1 MVSSAVLLS
10 VASAVL
16 LPVAWVMGVILIC
29 RRRMTLSL
37 RNIAIG
43 AAVFLLFA
51 LVLEGW
57 LNGYLL
63 TRNKNTADWF
73 ATHRA
78 AFVLYAICAAALF
91 EEVGRFLGM
100 ALLVRPT
107 GNPGT
112 AVAYGIGHGGME
124 ALIVGTF
131 AQAQV
136 LAMALMLNAGTLEAK
151 LGNAMPPATLAKIRE
166 SLQQLT
172 ISGSVLASA
181 ERLVALLIQ
190 IALSLLVWRAVTT
203 RRWRLFAAAIALH
216 AAADLPA
223 AMAQKGY
230 IPGTAVEAFYALLGV
245 GLIVA
250 FATRLPTT
258 RALQD
263 KPRGA
268 LV

>member
-1 MVSSAVLLS
+1 MVSTAVLLS
-10 VASAVL
+10 VAGAAL
-16 LPVAWVMGVILIC
+16 LPAVWAVGVFLIC
-29 RRRMTLSL
+29 RQRMSLSL

-57 LNGYLL
+57 LNSYLL

-73 ATHRA
+73 AAHQA
-78 AFVLYAICAAALF
+78 AFVLYAICAASLF
-91 EEVGRFLGM
+91 EEVGRLLGM
-100 ALLVRPT
+100 RWLVRST

-112 AVAYGIGHGGME
+112 AVAYGIGHGGAE
-124 ALIVGTF
+124 TLIVGTF

-151 LGNAMPPATLAKIRE
+151 LGKALPPAALAKIRE
-166 SLQQLT
+166 SLQQLS
-172 ISGSVLASA
+172 ISGSVMASI
-181 ERLVALLIQ
+181 ERLVALFIQ

-223 AMAQKGY
+223 ALAQRGF
-230 IPGTAVEAFYALLGV
+230 IPATAVEGFYALLGL
-245 GLIVA
+245 GLMIA
-250 FATRLPTT
+250 FIAQLPAK
-258 RALQD
+258 RPLQD
-263 KPRGA
+263 KPQGE